1 MVQDKA
7 VGIIDY
13 AVPRGGAAN
22 DGESA
27 GAFLASARA
36 AAGMAIEEIGDATK
50 VKVAHLQAIEAMRA
64 DLLPPLPYTIG
75 FVKAYAR
82 HMGLDADAVALR
94 FREDIAA
101 TAAPAALDAARR
113 EKTELSGGAEG
124 ARIASVFA
132 ILAIILF
139 GVWVMIEIIGG
150 GRDANGSVETEAPR
164 VRLGDA
170 AAVAPTPRPSVH
182 SQPATDRGSAPLP
195 AETPSAGATEEGVV
209 ENAGTETPAA
219 PDIIQTPADT
229 EAPAISAMAD
239 PPAVASES
247 ERAAEPEIVQPQ
259 AELQSRPLPRRRQP
273 EPPAPVIVESEL
285 VRSLSPAYPERCARR
300 ANPVESVTLAF
311 DVSVSGSV
319 TNARVASSTNDCF
332 EAEALRTLSRWQFSP
347 RTVNGSAA
355 TDAGKSATLNFR
367 K

>member
-36 AAGMAIEEIGDATK
+36 AAGMAIEEVSDATK

-82 HMGLDADAVALR
+82 HMGLDADAVARR

-150 GRDANGSVETEAPR
+150 GRDANGSVETEMPR
-164 VRLGDA
+164 VRLGDS
-170 AAVAPTPRPSVH
+170 AAVAPTPRPS

-195 AETPSAGATEEGVV
+195 AEAPSAGATEEGVV
-209 ENAGTETPAA
+209 ETVGTETPAA
-219 PDIIQTPADT
+219 PDIIQTPAQT
-229 EAPAISAMAD
+229 EALAISAMAD

-247 ERAAEPEIVQPQ
+247 ESAAEPEIVQPQ

-300 ANPVESVTLAF
+300 AKQVESVTLAF